1 MNERTIEAV
10 AESPTPLQKSPRSVW
25 TVMADVF
32 IEPSR
37 AFRATAD
44 RPRFLIPFLVI
55 VLVVLGQLLVTNDI
69 RMDDLARQIRN
80 NQTMAPEE
88 VERRLANI
96 EAQRSPEWHWSGLA
110 HGLAFVTLGK
120 GVQLLAMSAA
130 IWLGLQ
136 FSIKRPRFRHVLA
149 VCTLA
154 MLIALPEA
162 ALSSAL
168 AFVKG
173 TTDITLGPA
182 VLLPRAWKHSP
193 LHRLCF
199 QIDIFT
205 VWTMIL
211 LIIGLPVATGV
222 SRRLAG
228 VTVGYL
234 WVVWLLIAMFVGRL
248 VQIT

>member
-1 MNERTIEAV
+1 MSDTTIEAV
-10 AESPTPLQKSPRSVW
+10 AESPTPSQTRTRSVW
-25 TVMADVF
+25 AVMADVF

-37 AFRATAD
+37 AFKTTAGK
-44 RPRFLIPFLVI
+44 PRWLVPFVII
-55 VLVVLGQLLVTNDI
+55 VLAVFGQLLVTNEI

-88 VERRLANI
+88 AARRLANI

-110 HGLAFVTLGK
+110 HGLGFVALGK
-120 GVQLLAMSAA
+120 GAQLLPMAA
-130 IWLGLQ
+130 LIWLGLQ

-162 ALSSAL
+162 ALSSAM

-173 TTDITLGPA
+173 TTEITLGPA
-182 VLLPRAWKHSP
+182 VLLPQAWKHSP
-193 LHRLCF
+193 LYRLCF

-205 VWTMIL
+205 VWTVIL

-222 SRRLAG
+222 SRRLAA